1 MKKKILFC
9 IYHLRDHD
17 FFLKLV
23 KKINQNKYNI
33 CLLYFIKIPKYIA
46 FCDQINFYEYL
57 EPKIINNLK
66 IKNNL
71 IFHEKISTN
80 SKDEIKLKKKFIFYY
95 QAITKIITK
104 FNINIVIQ
112 ELGGFICHLSIFE
125 ASKKNKIKHIFIEPS
140 FITKHCYFLINS
152 IKINEGLFVNT
163 KKKSN
168 KLKKNYLKKLI
179 KDQYIAINNKDMHL
193 KKKNIIN
200 LIFSYYTIKVFFKKI
215 KQLILQEKTEFNN
228 LTIHLLDFC
237 IRIKN
242 QFINFFYKFENYST
256 AKKFIYFPLHVPKD
270 LALTL
275 RAPKCLNQ
283 ISLLRKILKN
293 SKEKIIFKEHPLIFA
308 KYNYFLIKN
317 FFYNSN
323 FFENHFSTNQILKNC
338 KFIITINSKAGLEAL
353 ALNYPVMCLSSN
365 YYCGKGLAK
374 YCKNNQEFLKFCK
387 NIKKNI
393 PQKKYVNML
402 LFKLSRQAGFFDLY
416 NNDAKSIVKCAKT
429 INYVLNK
436 C

>member
-193 KKKNIIN
+193 KKKNMIN
-200 LIFSYYTIKVFFKKI
+200 LIFSY
-215 KQLILQEKTEFNN
+215 
-228 LTIHLLDFC
+228 
-237 IRIKN
+237 
-242 QFINFFYKFENYST
+242 
-256 AKKFIYFPLHVPKD
+256 
-270 LALTL
+270 
-275 RAPKCLNQ
+275 
-283 ISLLRKILKN
+283 
-293 SKEKIIFKEHPLIFA
+293 
-308 KYNYFLIKN
+308 
-317 FFYNSN
+317 
-323 FFENHFSTNQILKNC
+323 
-338 KFIITINSKAGLEAL
+338 
-353 ALNYPVMCLSSN
+353 
-365 YYCGKGLAK
+365 
-374 YCKNNQEFLKFCK
+374 
-387 NIKKNI
+387 
-393 PQKKYVNML
+393 
-402 LFKLSRQAGFFDLY
+402 
-416 NNDAKSIVKCAKT
+416 
-429 INYVLNK
+429 
-436 C
+436 